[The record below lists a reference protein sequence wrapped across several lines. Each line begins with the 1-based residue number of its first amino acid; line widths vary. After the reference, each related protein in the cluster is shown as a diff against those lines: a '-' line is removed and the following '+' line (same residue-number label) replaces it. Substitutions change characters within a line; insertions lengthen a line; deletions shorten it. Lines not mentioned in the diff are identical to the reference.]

1 MLGGDTVKAEKAIA
15 RIKQETHDISDE
27 YSTERCIQFLNTA
40 IQQVSSLLIAAKY
53 PVLIKEMTIRNGDS
67 IPKNYMNLCGTYPIK
82 MTDGKAII
90 TDDAYKSITIR
101 YFATPDLIEYETDDM
116 PYTHD
121 AINDIIVKTA
131 VLLALNENEYD
142 ITQDSNIVEALK
154 QAVSSGMS

>member
-1 MLGGDTVKAEKAIA
+1 MKAEKAIA

-53 PVLIKEMTIRNGDS
+53 PVLVKEMTMRNGDS